1 MTIDAYD
8 TQSNTILAVQPF
20 SKSILNRLIEGKT
33 YNYILVK
40 KNGNTAAQYIL
51 NRKKDKWR
59 RTV

>member
-1 MTIDAYD
+1 MTIDVYD
-8 TQSNTILAVQPF
+8 TQSNTVLAVQPF

-40 KNGNTAAQYIL
+40 KNGNTAAQYVL